1 MTSGCAPLRFFMA
14 SKKLTWL
21 PDTWDMVFSIKTF
34 IAAML
39 ALFIALC
46 FDLPNPYWA
55 VTTVYIVAH
64 PLSGAS
70 TSKAVYR
77 LVGTAAGGAMSIV
90 LVPNLV
96 NAPELLT
103 LAIALWVAFCLAISL
118 LDRTPRSYG
127 FMLAGYTTALTS
139 FPLVDNPATVFT
151 YTTSRVIEIFVAIIC
166 AAIINRVV
174 FPRHA
179 GPVLTA
185 RIDAWLRDASVL
197 ITAALDRRPEDATL
211 VRTSRRLAAEAA
223 DIRMFTTHVS
233 YDTSSHS
240 DLVGASREL
249 QGLMITL
256 LPVVS
261 GLVDVDAE
269 LARTGY
275 EHTSAVT
282 KLIAGAD
289 EWMRTK
295 EPMSADR
302 FSEFVAPLQELE
314 TEAKSSSRW
323 QDLLLLDFVAR
334 LRDLLQIWNE
344 CAGLRKDIAS
354 GSRSA
359 RKMHSSGLA
368 QATARP
374 THKDYGMALFSGFAA
389 ALAIVLG
396 TVFWIMTGWSSGAGA
411 PVIAGILICFFAAM
425 DNPTPMIR
433 KFTIFSMV
441 AVVLSFVFV
450 FAVMP
455 VLSGF
460 SSLVLALSFLFLP
473 LGVLIARPS
482 TFLLG
487 MALSANIPTMLTLQ
501 SRPSFDLASFLNAN
515 LSTIL
520 GTLMAIGIAAV
531 VRSVGA
537 EWSARRLLK
546 AAWTDIAS
554 VARKSQK
561 RDPQALLY
569 TMLDRLSLMAPR
581 LASIAEG
588 SAVIQADMLK
598 DMRVGTSVV
607 DLQGY
612 KGLLLADQRAAVD
625 EVLDAVA
632 SFYMERRRRAETKPA
647 SSLLQAVDAAI
658 DTVRAPVR
666 SSAAVRKV
674 LMALVGLRHNLFP
687 NADQLHHI
695 EPLTLREAA
704 E

>member
-1 MTSGCAPLRFFMA
+1 
-14 SKKLTWL
+14 
-21 PDTWDMVFSIKTF
+21 
-34 IAAML
+34 
-39 ALFIALC
+39 
-46 FDLPNPYWA
+46 
-55 VTTVYIVAH
+55 
-64 PLSGAS
+64 
-70 TSKAVYR
+70 
-77 LVGTAAGGAMSIV
+77 
-90 LVPNLV
+90 
-96 NAPELLT
+96 
-103 LAIALWVAFCLAISL
+103 
-118 LDRTPRSYG
+118 
-127 FMLAGYTTALTS
+127 
-139 FPLVDNPATVFT
+139 
-151 YTTSRVIEIFVAIIC
+151 
-166 AAIINRVV
+166 
-174 FPRHA
+174 
-179 GPVLTA
+179 
-185 RIDAWLRDASVL
+185 
-197 ITAALDRRPEDATL
+197 
-211 VRTSRRLAAEAA
+211 
-223 DIRMFTTHVS
+223 
-233 YDTSSHS
+233 
-240 DLVGASREL
+240 
-249 QGLMITL
+249 
-256 LPVVS
+256 
-261 GLVDVDAE
+261 
-269 LARTGY
+269 
-275 EHTSAVT
+275 
-282 KLIAGAD
+282 
-289 EWMRTK
+289 
-295 EPMSADR
+295 
-302 FSEFVAPLQELE
+302 
-314 TEAKSSSRW
+314 
-323 QDLLLLDFVAR
+323 
-334 LRDLLQIWNE
+334 
-344 CAGLRKDIAS
+344 
-354 GSRSA
+354 
-359 RKMHSSGLA
+359 MHSSGLA

-389 ALAIVLG
+389 ALAIALG

-441 AVVLSFVFV
+441 AIVLSFIFV

-455 VLSGF
+455 VLTGF

-501 SRPSFDLASFLNAN
+501 SRPSFDLASFLNTN

-687 NADQLHHI
+687 NADPLHDI
-695 EPLTLREAA
+695 EPLALREAA

>member
-1 MTSGCAPLRFFMA
+1 MA

-21 PDTWDMVFSIKTF
+21 PDTWDLVFSIKTF
-34 IAAML
+34 MAAML

-77 LVGTAAGGAMSIV
+77 LVGTAAGGAMSIL

-103 LAIALWVAFCLAISL
+103 LAIALWVAGCLAVSL
-118 LDRTPRSYG
+118 LDRSPRSYG
-127 FMLAGYTTALTS
+127 FMLAGYTAALTS
-139 FPLVDNPATVFT
+139 FPLVDNPGAVFT

-166 AAIINRVV
+166 AAVINRVV

-185 RIDAWLRDASVL
+185 RIDAWLNDASVL
-197 ITAALDRRPEDATL
+197 ITAALDRQPKDPAL
-211 VRTSRRLAAEAA
+211 MRTSRRLAAEAV

-233 YDTSSHS
+233 YDTSTHS

-249 QGLMITL
+249 QGLMIML

-261 GLVDVDAE
+261 GLVDVDVA
-269 LARTGY
+269 LARTEY
-275 EHTSAVT
+275 EHKSAIK
-282 KLIAGAD
+282 KLIADTAD
-289 EWMRTK
+289 WMRTK
-295 EPMSADR
+295 EPMSAERYSD
-302 FSEFVAPLQELE
+302 FLAPLQGLE
-314 TEAKSSSRW
+314 VEARGSTTW
-323 QDLLLLDFVAR
+323 QCLLVLDFAAR
-334 LRDLLQIWNE
+334 LRELLEIWNE
-344 CAGLRKDIAS
+344 CVGLRQDIAS

-359 RKMHSSGLA
+359 RRMRTAGFA
-368 QATARP
+368 QATTRP
-374 THKDYGMALFSGFAA
+374 IHKDYGMALFSGFSA

-396 TVFWIMTGWSSGAGA
+396 TIFWIMTGWSSGAGA
-411 PVIAGILICFFAAM
+411 PLIAGILICFFAAM

-433 KFTIFSMV
+433 KFMIFSMV
-441 AVVLSFVFV
+441 AIVLSFVFV

-501 SRPSFDLASFLNAN
+501 SRPSFDLGSFLNTN
-515 LSTIL
+515 LATIL
-520 GTLMAIGIAAV
+520 GTIMAIGIAAV

-546 AAWTDIAS
+546 AAWTDIAG
-554 VARKSQK
+554 VARKSQR

-569 TMLDRLSLMAPR
+569 TMLDRLSLMVPR

-598 DMRVGTSVV
+598 DMRVGIAVI
-607 DLQGY
+607 DLQAY

-625 EVLDAVA
+625 NVLDAVA
-632 SFYMERRRRAETKPA
+632 SCYTERRRSPETQPA
-647 SSLLQAVDAAI
+647 SSFLEAVDAAI
-658 DTVRAPVR
+658 DAVRDPVR
-666 SSAAVRKV
+666 SSAARKI
-674 LMALVGLRHNLFP
+674 LMALVALRHNLFP
-687 NADQLHHI
+687 DADQLQDI
-695 EPLTLREAA
+695 EAPALRAAA

>member
-1 MTSGCAPLRFFMA
+1 MA

-34 IAAML
+34 MAAML

-55 VTTVYIVAH
+55 VTTVYVVAH

-77 LVGTAAGGAMSIV
+77 LVGTAVGGAMSIV

-103 LAIALWVAFCLAISL
+103 LAIALWVAACLAISL

-166 AAIINRVV
+166 AAVVNRVV

-185 RIDAWLRDASVL
+185 RIDAWLNDASLL
-197 ITAALDRRPEDATL
+197 ITAAL
-211 VRTSRRLAAEAA
+211 A

-249 QGLMITL
+249 QGQMIML

-261 GLVDVDAE
+261 GLVDVDAA
-269 LARTGY
+269 LASTGY
-275 EHTSAVT
+275 EHSSAIK
-282 KLIAGAD
+282 KLTADAD

-295 EPMSADR
+295 EPMSAER
-302 FSEFVAPLQELE
+302 LSEFMVPLHELE
-314 TEAKSSSRW
+314 AEARSSSRW
-323 QDLLLLDFVAR
+323 QDLLLLDFAAR
-334 LRDLLQIWNE
+334 LRDLLLIWNE
-344 CAGLRKDIAS
+344 CAGLQQDIAS
-354 GSRSA
+354 GSRPG
-359 RKMHSSGLA
+359 RKKHSSGLA
-368 QATARP
+368 QATTRP
-374 THKDYGMALFSGFAA
+374 IHKDYGMALFSGFSA
-389 ALAIVLG
+389 ALAIALG
-396 TVFWIMTGWSSGAGA
+396 TTFWIMTGWSSGAGA

-441 AVVLSFVFV
+441 AIAFSFVFV

-501 SRPSFDLASFLNAN
+501 SRPSFDLASFLNTN

-546 AAWTDIAS
+546 AAWTDIAA

-598 DMRVGTSVV
+598 DMRVGISVV

-612 KGLLLADQRAAVD
+612 KGLLLADQREAVD

-632 SFYMERRRRAETKPA
+632 FFYTERRRKTETQPA
-647 SSLLQAVDAAI
+647 FSLLQAVDTAM
-658 DTVRAPVR
+658 DTVRSPRA
-666 SSAAVRKV
+666 SSPARKV
-674 LMALVGLRHNLFP
+674 LMALVALRHNLFP
-687 NADQLHHI
+687 DADQLQDV
-695 EPLTLREAA
+695 ELQALREAA

>member
-1 MTSGCAPLRFFMA
+1 MA

-34 IAAML
+34 AAAML

-77 LVGTAAGGAMSIV
+77 LVGTAVGGAMSIV
-90 LVPNLV
+90 LVPTLV

-103 LAIALWVAFCLAISL
+103 LAIALWVAGCLAISL

-166 AAIINRVV
+166 AAVINRVV

-185 RIDAWLRDASVL
+185 RIDAWLTDASVL
-197 ITAALDRRPEDATL
+197 ITAALDRRPEDPTL
-211 VRTSRRLAAEAA
+211 VRTARRLAAEAA

-240 DLVGASREL
+240 NLVGASREL

-261 GLVDVDAE
+261 GLADVDAA
-269 LARTGY
+269 LAKTGY
-275 EHTSAVT
+275 GYTSTV
-282 KLIAGAD
+282 KRLIADVDA
-289 EWMRTK
+289 WMRTK
-295 EPMSADR
+295 EPMSAER
-302 FSEFVAPLQELE
+302 RSEFMAPLQELE
-314 TEAKSSSRW
+314 AEARSSSRW
-323 QDLLLLDFVAR
+323 QDFLVLDFAAR
-334 LRDLLQIWNE
+334 LRDLLDIWNE
-344 CAGLRKDIAS
+344 CVGLRQDIAS
-354 GSRSA
+354 GSRHA
-359 RKMHSSGLA
+359 RTKQLFGFE
-368 QATARP
+368 QATMRP
-374 THKDYGMALFSGFAA
+374 IHKDYGMALFSGFAA

-396 TVFWIMTGWSSGAGA
+396 TVFWIMTGWNSGAGA
-411 PVIAGILICFFAAM
+411 PLIAGILICFFAAM
-425 DNPTPMIR
+425 DNPTPIIR
-433 KFTIFSMV
+433 KFMIFSMV
-441 AVVLSFVFV
+441 AIALSFIFV

-455 VLSGF
+455 VLGGF

-501 SRPSFDLASFLNAN
+501 SRPSFDLASFLNTN

-546 AAWTDIAS
+546 AAWADIAT
-554 VARKSQK
+554 VARRSQK

-569 TMLDRLSLMAPR
+569 TMLDRLSLMVPR
-581 LASIAEG
+581 LASLSAG

-598 DMRVGTSVV
+598 DMRVGISVV
-607 DLQGY
+607 DLQAY
-612 KGLLLADQRAAVD
+612 KGLLLAGQRAAVD

-632 SFYMERRRRAETKPA
+632 SFYTERRRRAEAHPGPL
-647 SSLLQAVDAAI
+647 LLQAVDAAI
-658 DTVRAPVR
+658 DRVRDPAKS
-666 SSAAVRKV
+666 SSARKI
-674 LMALVGLRHNLFP
+674 LMTLVGLRHNLFP
-687 NADQLHHI
+687 DAQRLDDV
-695 EPLTLREAA
+695 EPQGLREAA

>member
-1 MTSGCAPLRFFMA
+1 MA

-77 LVGTAAGGAMSIV
+77 LVGTAAGGAMSII

-96 NAPELLT
+96 NAPEFLT
-103 LAIALWVAFCLAISL
+103 LAIALWVAVCLAISL

-127 FMLAGYTTALTS
+127 FMLAGYTAALTS
-139 FPLVDNPATVFT
+139 FPLVDNPSAVFT
-151 YTTSRVIEIFVAIIC
+151 YTTSRVIEISVAIIC
-166 AAIINRVV
+166 AAVINRVV

-185 RIDAWLRDASVL
+185 RIDAWLSDASVL
-197 ITAALDRRPEDATL
+197 IAAALDRRPEDPTL
-211 VRTSRRLAAEAA
+211 MRTSGRLAAEAA
-223 DIRMFTTHVS
+223 DIRTFTTHVS

-240 DLVGASREL
+240 QLVGASREL
-249 QGLMITL
+249 QRHMITL

-261 GLVDVDAE
+261 GFVDVDRA
-269 LARTGY
+269 LTRTGY
-275 EHTSAVT
+275 EHTHAVK
-282 KLIAGAD
+282 KLIADA
-289 EWMRTK
+289 EAWMRTN
-295 EPMSADR
+295 EPMSEECY
-302 FSEFVAPLQELE
+302 SEMLAPLQALE
-314 TEAKSSSRW
+314 AEAMCSSGW
-323 QDLLLLDFVAR
+323 QDLLVLDFSAR
-334 LRDLLQIWNE
+334 LRDLLEIWNE
-344 CAGLRKDIAS
+344 CVGLRLHIAS
-354 GSRSA
+354 GSRPAWKGQSFGFKQKSA
-359 RKMHSSGLA
+359 RPIH
-368 QATARP
+368 R
-374 THKDYGMALFSGFAA
+374 DYGMALFSGFSA

-425 DNPTPMIR
+425 DNPTPIIR
-433 KFTIFSMV
+433 KFMIFSMV
-441 AVVLSFVFV
+441 AIVLSFVFV

-515 LSTIL
+515 LSTVL

-537 EWSARRLLK
+537 EWSARRLFK
-546 AAWTDIAS
+546 AAWADIAA

-569 TMLDRLSLMAPR
+569 TMLDRLSLMVPR
-581 LASIAEG
+581 LASLAQD
-588 SAVIQADMLK
+588 SAVTQADMLK

-607 DLQGY
+607 DLQAC
-612 KGLLLADQRAAVD
+612 KGPLLAGQRAAVD

-632 SFYMERRRRAETKPA
+632 YFYAERRRTPETQPDQ
-647 SSLLQAVDAAI
+647 SLLQLVDAAI
-658 DTVRAPVR
+658 DTVRGPVR
-666 SSAAVRKV
+666 SSAVRKI

-687 NADQLHHI
+687 NARQLQDS
-695 EPLTLREAA
+695 EPLALREAA